1 MFSTGGFIG
10 TLIRAF
16 GFFVALVLLLV
27 LIGGLVLSPK
37 GGATLSAPMVLFIFA
52 GAYLSFAAGWG
63 LAYGKYLSY
72 PDRRDLLVI
81 GAAVSPLIFLLG
93 IVAVILWWPQS
104 IIPAEQNIPLG
115 IAIMQFVMI
124 YMGLA
129 MSAALQIFGI
139 AIALRY
145 FIKMRI
151 PF

>member
-1 MFSTGGFIG
+1 MFTTAGFTA

-16 GFFVALVLLLV
+16 GFFVALVLFLILV
-27 LIGGLVLSPK
+27 GGLLLSPK

-52 GAYLSFAAGWG
+52 GAHLSFAAGWG

-72 PDRRDLLVI
+72 PDRRDLMII
-81 GAAVSPLIFLLG
+81 GAAVSPLIFILG
-93 IVAVILWWPQS
+93 IIAVIVWWPQS
-104 IIPAEQNIPLG
+104 IIPAEQNIPIG
-115 IAIMQFVMI
+115 IALLQLAMI
-124 YMGLA
+124 YTGLA
-129 MSAALQIFGI
+129 LSAALQIFGI